1 VLAVELIAKKQRGG
15 ELARDE
21 IAFVVREFTR
31 GALPDYQMAALL
43 MATYFRGLSDDEGRA
58 FLREMVESG
67 ARLSLASVRGIK
79 VDKHSTGGVGDKTS
93 LIIAPVAAAAGVPV
107 PMISGRGLGHT
118 GGTLDKLESIPGFR
132 VNLSEAEFERVL
144 CETGGA
150 FGAQTEAIVPA
161 DRKLYALRD
170 VTATV
175 SIPPLIAASI
185 LSKKIAEGANALV
198 MDVKVGSG
206 GFLRSEE
213 EARAL
218 SETLVRWS
226 AAEGIRTVAFG
237 TDMELPLGRA
247 AGNAPE
253 VIECIELLRTGNG
266 EARLLALCR
275 RLGAAMIWLGEKAAT
290 FEEALAIFDRTLKSG
305 AGYEKLKQIAAA
317 QGSSGETIE
326 TFARDWKPKHR
337 EEIHATRSGFLSRVI
352 AKEVGFALVDLGAGR
367 RKSSD
372 AVDHSAGVQFAQQT
386 GDEVRE
392 GNIIAT
398 AFWSGNESS
407 ARGLERLRGAIEISD
422 APPPKT
428 PLFHFY
434 GDERGVRTADKKIS
448 DSES

>member
-1 VLAVELIAKKQRGG
+1 MLAVELIAKKQRGG